1 MIEEV
6 KTWTKV
12 GDPNLDCTDRMLPS
26 RVIFFNR
33 LGPLIRPG
41 TLRCRACRYN
51 HRPVLLYQ
59 LTKTYELLVNYCHIF
74 MHHMF
79 ASQS

>member
-1 MIEEV
+1 
-6 KTWTKV
+6 V

-33 LGPLIRPG
+33 LGPLIRPR

-51 HRPVLLYQ
+51 HRPV
-59 LTKTYELLVNYCHIF
+59 
-74 MHHMF
+74 F
-79 ASQS
+79 AMSTNKNL